1 MARQSIFKFNERVTT
16 EAKDATYEFRG
27 PVISVRNLEKKFGEH
42 EVLKD
47 ISFDLFEGDVV
58 CIIGSSGS
66 GKSTLL
72 RCINHLET
80 PTSGQI
86 LYHGYPLT
94 KDAQTINR
102 FRSQVGMVFQQFNLF
117 NNMTVF
123 DNCMAGVHKVKKRSK
138 EYSTEICMKYLEKVG
153 MAPYVKAKPHQLSGG
168 MKQRVMIAIAL
179 VGSPS
184 IVIADEPTTSLDVTI
199 EAQILDVLKNL
210 QKTLGTSIILITHDL
225 GVIAKLCDR
234 VLVMYGGKIVER
246 GSVDEIFYD
255 TAHPYTKGLMHS
267 IAKLDTA
274 KGHKLQPIE
283 GTPPDLFAP
292 PKGCP
297 FAARCE
303 YCMEICKD
311 MPPQT
316 YELSKEHETCCWL
329 QHEYAPDTDMRRKV
343 TEKGEV

>member
-1 MARQSIFKFNERVTT
+1 MAIEIKNINKSFHGRGLDHDIKVLDDVNLNIE
-16 EAKDATYEFRG
+16 DGEFVCLLG
-27 PVISVRNLEKKFGEH
+27 P
-42 EVLKD
+42 
-47 ISFDLFEGDVV
+47 
-58 CIIGSSGS
+58 SGC
-66 GKSTLL
+66 GKTTLL
-72 RCINHLET
+72 RLIAGLDQ
-80 PTSGQI
+80 PTSGEVI
-86 LYHGYPLT
+86 ADGETVKKPSG
-94 KDAQTINR
+94 DRAVI
-102 FRSQVGMVFQQFNLF
+102 FQQYSLFPWLTVLENVMFGLNL
-117 NNMTVF
+117 
-123 DNCMAGVHKVKKRSK
+123 KKDRTK
-138 EYSTEICMKYLEKVG
+138 EENLKAAERYLESVG
-153 MAPYVKAKPHQLSGG
+153 LIDFKDSYPHELSGG

-329 QHEYAPDTDMRRKV
+329 QHEYAPDTDMKRKV